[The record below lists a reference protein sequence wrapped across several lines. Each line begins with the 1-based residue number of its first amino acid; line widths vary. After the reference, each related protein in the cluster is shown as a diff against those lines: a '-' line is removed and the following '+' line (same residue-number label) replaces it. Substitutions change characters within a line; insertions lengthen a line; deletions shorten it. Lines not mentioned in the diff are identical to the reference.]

1 MAKIWYL
8 GHSCFQLEIDDV
20 RIVTD
25 PFITDNPLAKSIKL
39 SDIGADIILVT
50 HGHGDH
56 IGDLV
61 ELANQTQAKVVCNYE
76 ISLWLEAQGYSNHHA
91 MNHCGTYSNRGVD
104 FKVVPAMHSSSFPDG
119 KYAGNP
125 LGFVINGQYD
135 CLYYAGDTGL
145 TMEMKLIKERF
156 ELTGALLPIGDT
168 YTMGATD
175 AAIAA
180 TFCGAKKVVGMH
192 YDSFEIIEID
202 HEEARDAFR
211 DKGVELFLPEV
222 GEILNF

>member
-25 PFITDNPLAKSIKL
+25 PFITDNPLAKNIQL
-39 SDIGADIILVT
+39 TDVQADIILVT

-61 ELANQTQAKVVCNYE
+61 ALAQQTGALVLCNYE
-76 ISLWLEAQGYSNHHA
+76 IYLWLEKQGVTNCRP
-91 MNHCGTYSNRGVD
+91 MNHGGRYSSRGVD
-104 FKVVPAMHSSSFPDG
+104 YKVVTAAHSSSFPDG
-119 KYAGNP
+119 SYAGNP
-125 LGFVINGQYD
+125 VGFVIEGQHD
-135 CLYYAGDTGL
+135 CLYFAGDTGL
-145 TMEMKLIKERF
+145 TLDMKLIGEEF
-156 ELTGALLPIGDT
+156 DLTGALLPIGDNF
-168 YTMGATD
+168 TMGAKD

-180 TFCGAKKVVGMH
+180 TFCKAKKVVGMH
-192 YDSFEIIEID
+192 FDTFDIIEID

-222 GEILNF
+222 GETLNF